1 MWITLTAHG
10 ANNATLSVAV
20 HLPYICLCAFRVF
33 ASKRHQNAAI
43 KWNVIDYMDNASQ
56 RHINHYKIYLPQ
68 FDSSESWL
76 KSSIS
81 NLLMEP
87 ESDFEWIPFIYT
99 SCDTYMGREHDNIWI
114 NDRFSTN
121 TRDDHTRHLFIQHKH
136 SGETLSTWS
145 IYKSNWRLI
154 KYMRMRRGNAITYY
168 C

>member
-1 MWITLTAHG
+1 MPLWVLQFIYRIFALITNTVPVRGKSIVVYFQLH
-10 ANNATLSVAV
+10 
-20 HLPYICLCAFRVF
+20 LCAFRVF

-56 RHINHYKIYLPQ
+56 RHINHYKIYLAQ

-136 SGETLSTWS
+136 KE
-145 IYKSNWRLI
+145 R
-154 KYMRMRRGNAITYY
+154 YY
-168 C
+168 HISYTVPFRWDAFHMIDI